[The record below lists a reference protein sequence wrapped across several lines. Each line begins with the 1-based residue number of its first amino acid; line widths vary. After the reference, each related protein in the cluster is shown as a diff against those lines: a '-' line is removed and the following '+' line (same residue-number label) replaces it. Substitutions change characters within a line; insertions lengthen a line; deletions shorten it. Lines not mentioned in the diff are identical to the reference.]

1 MSRFLVLIY
10 EDEQKWID
18 GGEAAEQGLAD
29 HYRFGATRKDAVV
42 ASKALQPT
50 ATATSLRRDGTRPV
64 EITDGPFV
72 ETKEALGGFYLVEA
86 ADDAEAMQIA
96 REVPAPFGGLELRPV
111 QVYGDGPP
119 DAARDQAE
127 GTNAYVA
134 LLYADE
140 SAYATMSP
148 EQHDAMLQGHGA
160 FQSQHADAVLIGAG
174 LQQSPTSRTIQVADG
189 SFAVTDG
196 PFAETKE
203 ALGGLYVLQA
213 ADLDE
218 AIEIASDIPVPFGG
232 VELRPTIV
240 FD

>member
-1 MSRFLVLIY
+1 MSRYLVLIY

-18 GGEAAEQGLAD
+18 GAEGAEQGMAD
-29 HYRFGATRKDAVV
+29 HYRFSVTRKDAVV
-42 ASKALQPT
+42 AGKPLQPT
-50 ATATSLRRDGTRPV
+50 STATSLRRDGTGPV
-64 EITDGPFV
+64 AITDGPFV

-86 ADDAEAMQIA
+86 ADDAEALAIA

-119 DAARDQAE
+119 AAPRDQTE

-134 LLYADE
+134 LVYADE
-140 SAYATMSP
+140 SA
-148 EQHDAMLQGHGA
+148 DAAMTPAQIDALLLGHGA
-160 FQSQHADAVLIGAG
+160 FQAEHADAVLIGAG
-174 LQQSPTSRTIQVADG
+174 LKRTPAARTIQVADG

-218 AIEIASDIPVPFGG
+218 AIAIASDIPVPSGG
-232 VELRPTIV
+232 VELRPVMV
-240 FD
+240 FG